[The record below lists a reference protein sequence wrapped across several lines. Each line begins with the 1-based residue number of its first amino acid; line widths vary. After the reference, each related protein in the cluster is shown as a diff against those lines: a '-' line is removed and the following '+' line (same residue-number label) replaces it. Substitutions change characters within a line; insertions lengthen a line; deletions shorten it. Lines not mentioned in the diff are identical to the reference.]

1 MAVMRDLSRAQLAFQ
16 VAGGDVDRF
25 LVTRYRGTEGLCRL
39 YRFEIELACDEEAV
53 ALNEVVGQ
61 AATLSISID
70 QGERYFHGIVSRF
83 ERTGETVEQ
92 AYYRAELVPSLW
104 LLGTG
109 ALWLRWRPIAV
120 ELVRGGR
127 RTGGPALLCG
137 VLALGLL
144 AASAWWPVRSGHS
157 VAPLLQ
163 SLCLVLLV
171 PTAEE
176 LFFRGLLLD
185 QLRRGFGLPV
195 AVVGVSALF
204 GLLHAPQGAFW
215 PMAVLSMVLCAVTG
229 LTASVLWA
237 AVLHVAWNAAS
248 VLVREPSP
256 SHRWVLAAVA
266 GGLLVGASAWGRHSR
281 SRPEAGS

>member
-1 MAVMRDLSRAQLAFQ
+1 MRVAPPPASHEPRTDTGRARAKAIL
-16 VAGGDVDRF
+16 
-25 LVTRYRGTEGLCRL
+25 LLGLMV
-39 YRFEIELACDEEAV
+39 AV
-53 ALNEVVGQ
+53 AI
-61 AATLSISID
+61 AAPPLID
-70 QGERYFHGIVSRF
+70 RARGEPSPWARL
-83 ERTGETVEQ
+83 
-92 AYYRAELVPSLW
+92 LVPSLW